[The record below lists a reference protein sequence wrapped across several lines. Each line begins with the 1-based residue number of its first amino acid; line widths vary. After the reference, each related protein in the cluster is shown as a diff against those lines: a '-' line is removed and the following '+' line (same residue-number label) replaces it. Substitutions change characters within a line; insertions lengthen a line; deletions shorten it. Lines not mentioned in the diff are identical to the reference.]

1 MNSSDFEFLYIIG
14 RGGFGKVWRVKSKK
28 TNKHYALKQ
37 MSKLKIIDK
46 KSIKSINSERDLL
59 SELFSPFI
67 VNMYYA
73 FQDKEFLYLVIDLLP
88 GGDLRYHISIHKKF
102 SEEQT
107 RFFICGIILALEYI
121 HSKGVIHRDIKPE
134 NLVLD
139 DKGYVRLTDFGIAK
153 KNMEDNSSETSGT
166 PGYMSPEVINSKNHS
181 FPADY
186 FALGV
191 IGYEFMRGERPYKGK
206 NRREIKEQMNENQVE
221 ITMKEEIKNNYENIN
236 NIIEGENWSKESI
249 NFINKLLKR
258 NPEERLGYKGISELK
273 QHLWLKYYPWNLM
286 QNKILPS
293 PFIPSDKGNF
303 DEKYCKGVDY
313 IGEDTKIRYQEIFSE
328 ENYDE
333 CFKDFYYNID
343 EDKKRKN
350 EMIFLSNNKN
360 EKKEDIRNKKSI
372 NVNLDN
378 TFDNKMNSSKSK
390 NKNNKIIKNT
400 ENKKSNFIL
409 INFNINNITNNN
421 IERKKIDN
429 FYFNQN
435 RKNDIKTIK
444 SERLKNI
451 INQLNNRIHK
461 TIKSDISL
469 LSLNTTK
476 NIKNKSSLNDSKSKN
491 KKNKDMQHH
500 FKYNNSLLQQSS
512 KNNLSKISLL
522 KKKSLKKNEINKKIH
537 LTMIKNE
544 PNRNKILS
552 LSFREKNNL
561 NNYTKLSKGTKNQKL
576 ITLNESLR
584 PSSHS
589 RIINKIKYRIGDNS
603 FKNSSSMGNIKS
615 NKIIFNKKIIKDNNI
630 YSKQNNKN
638 FLLNNIPNCHNIK
651 NSLLKYN
658 ENIRT
663 LQNKS
668 ELINNNSIISHNN
681 NFIKQRI
688 NQRRQYSFKKN

>member
-313 IGEDTKIRYQEIFSE
+313 IGEDTKIRYQQIFSE

-537 LTMIKNE
+537 LTMIKKE

-589 RIINKIKYRIGDNS
+589 RIINLIKI
-603 FKNSSSMGNIKS
+603 
-615 NKIIFNKKIIKDNNI
+615 
-630 YSKQNNKN
+630 
-638 FLLNNIPNCHNIK
+638 
-651 NSLLKYN
+651 
-658 ENIRT
+658 
-663 LQNKS
+663 
-668 ELINNNSIISHNN
+668 
-681 NFIKQRI
+681 
-688 NQRRQYSFKKN
+688 

>member
-221 ITMKEEIKNNYENIN
+221 ITMKDEIKNNYENTDN
-236 NIIEGENWSKESI
+236 VIEGENWSKESI

-286 QNKILPS
+286 KNKILPS

-589 RIINKIKYRIGDNS
+589 RIINKIKYRIGDNL
-603 FKNSSSMGNIKS
+603 FKNSSSMRNIKS